1 MQGLKRLSPKS
12 FLVMVEVEEDK
23 MAVEGRMDIE
33 EKEDEQESEEIK
45 VFNVFYPTQLVGLH
59 HANYTAQINFMVI
72 DLVRENMVSF

>member
-1 MQGLKRLSPKS
+1 
-12 FLVMVEVEEDK
+12 MVEVEEDK

-59 HANYTAQINFMVI
+59 HANYTARINFMVI